1 MRQKFRN
8 IRLYPVDKSLSRNW
22 FIKYQVP
29 DYKTGKWVWKQYS
42 GYINLYNTAE
52 ERHKEAMRCINLM
65 NQGEEPMKVPGARI
79 LPAVKAQPNFANTI
93 QLLNEYLNE
102 KQTIAGITVQNYK
115 SKIKLLHRWL
125 QDTDRKEMPV
135 GQFNSHH
142 AIKFIGWLKQVK
154 GYRNTTCNKYKSIL
168 GSLWADM
175 ILNGIVDVN
184 PWHQFKGMA
193 KDSVPFKTYPQP
205 LQQHVNSTLPLFNE
219 QLYMAAM
226 VIYYDF
232 IRPAELS
239 RLRLYNIEWDQQCFR
254 ITADMSKTK
263 NDRTIVIPDALFS
276 MLLAKGYDKLPAT
289 HYLFTADGR
298 PGPVQI
304 GKNWF
309 NRKFLEYRRRYKIPD
324 EYKIY
329 GLKHTGNSRLGLSGI
344 TPQIQQKHN
353 RHRDMKSIEPY
364 NSGISSEDMY
374 FMRTQFPKFGER
386 IAPLSRDRT
395 MLGFESKI
403 IEMNELMRKLISD
416 RDAVKI

>member
-8 IRLYPVDKSLSRNW
+8 IRIYPLDKSLSRNW

-42 GYINLYNTAE
+42 GYINLYSTLE
-52 ERHKEAMRCINLM
+52 ERSKEAMRCYNMLLR
-65 NQGEEPMKVPGARI
+65 GEEPVKVPGARL
-79 LPAVKAQPNFANTI
+79 LPSVKELPNFANTV
-93 QLLNEYLNE
+93 QLLSEYLRE
-102 KQTIAGITVQNYK
+102 KQSIAGITVQNYK
-115 SKIKLLHRWL
+115 SKIKVLHKWL
-125 QDTDRKEMPV
+125 QETGNSSMPV
-135 GQFNSHH
+135 GQFSSQY
-142 AIKFIGWLKQVK
+142 AIRFIGWLKQVK

-184 PWHQFKGMA
+184 PWHQFKGMT
-193 KDSVPFKTYPQP
+193 KDSLPFRTYPETM
-205 LQQHVNSTLPLFNE
+205 QQLVNSTLPKFNE

-232 IRPAELS
+232 IRPAELT
-239 RLRLYNIEWDQQCFR
+239 RLRLYNIEWDRQCFR
-254 ITADMSKTK
+254 LTADISKTK
-263 NDRTIVIPDALFS
+263 NDRSIVIPDALFS

-298 PGPVQI
+298 PGTNRI

-329 GLKHTGNSRLGLSGI
+329 GFKHTGNSRLGISGI
-344 TPQIQQKHN
+344 NPQIQQKHN

-386 IAPLSRDRT
+386 VEALSRDKP
-395 MLGFESKI
+395 MHGMENKLDKLFELVQKVYSETGNNK
-403 IEMNELMRKLISD
+403 M
-416 RDAVKI
+416 